1 MHPHSTLR
9 TFARLMRAAVTGMA
23 VCIAA
28 LSLMA
33 GSASAAVK
41 PSPFSTWPAPA
52 AGNVYGT
59 IYQGTPSCA
68 VQSGVKICDA
78 NVYTSG
84 LMNGWATSNQAY
96 RKLNLEWKIRNNSGT
111 IVKTG
116 SNSCTG
122 ATGAISS
129 CERTGPTYAARWPA
143 TSTVRICVDTI
154 GFAYYYVSSN
164 GNTAKVTA
172 SDYDCVT
179 LSASG
184 GGGGL
189 RQR

>member
-1 MHPHSTLR
+1 MHPHSTPR

-28 LSLMA
+28 LALMT
-33 GSASAAVK
+33 GSAGAAVK
-41 PSPFSTWPAPA
+41 PSPFSTWPPPA
-52 AGNVYGT
+52 AGNVRGT

-68 VQSGVKICDA
+68 IQSGVKICDA
-78 NVYTSG
+78 TVYTTG
-84 LMNGWATSNQAY
+84 LMSGWATSNQAY
-96 RKLNLEWKIRNNSGT
+96 RKLNLEWKIRDNGGSV
-111 IVKTG
+111 VKTG

-129 CERTGPTYAARWPA
+129 CDRTGPSYGVRWPA
-143 TSTVRICVDTI
+143 TSTVKYCVDTI

-172 SDYDCVT
+172 SHYACVT